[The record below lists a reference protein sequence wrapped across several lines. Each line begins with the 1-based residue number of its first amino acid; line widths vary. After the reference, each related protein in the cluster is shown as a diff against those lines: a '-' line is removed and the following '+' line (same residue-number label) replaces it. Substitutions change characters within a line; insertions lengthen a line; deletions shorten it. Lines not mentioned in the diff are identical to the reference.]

1 MLAALAATRQ
11 ARRMTG
17 GGLLELILLSMAWL
31 FFLGGLAANYQ
42 VLRRSLRAKAGEAV
56 PSGLGF
62 VPGVVGSLTVFF
74 TIPALAKYGVDVPWP
89 WLWILLPLLV
99 DPYCLGGLVL
109 LLVRK

>member
-1 MLAALAATRQ
+1 MVAGASRTRQ
-11 ARRMTG
+11 ARPVTG

-31 FFLGGLAANYQ
+31 FFVGGVAANYQ
-42 VLRRSLRAKAGEAV
+42 VLRRQVRAKEGEAV
-56 PSGLGF
+56 PSSLGF

-74 TIPALAKYGVDVPWP
+74 TIPALAKYGIEVHWP
-89 WLWILLPLLV
+89 WLWILLPLLI

>member
-56 PSGLGF
+56 PPGLGF
-62 VPGVVGSLTVFF
+62 VPRVVGSLTVFF
-74 TIPALAKYGVDVPWP
+74 TIPALAKYGVDVPRP
-89 WLWILLPLLV
+89 RRRVLPS
-99 DPYCLGGLVL
+99 L
-109 LLVRK
+109 LLAPPGP